1 MDVSVIIV
9 SYNVKYFL
17 EQCLYA
23 LQQSLVNIQGEVFV
37 VDNNSS
43 DNSIA
48 YLSAKFSNVHFIQN
62 KQNAGFGKACNQ
74 PLSVAKGKYIL
85 FLNPDT
91 IVAEDTIQNCIHF
104 FDEHTNAGAIGCKMI
119 DGSGH
124 FLPESKRSFPSVSA
138 SFYKLSGISSLFP
151 ASEKFN
157 QYALGYLDE
166 NKDHEV
172 DVLCGAF
179 MMVKKEVLDQT
190 GGFDEAFFMY
200 GEDIDLCYRIKQL
213 GYKIY
218 YTAST
223 TIVHFK
229 GESSKQNKAKHLNA
243 FYDAMRIFVNKH
255 YTTNYTGLLSFLLKT
270 AIVVRALVSALLLPY
285 YAVKK
290 SFTKKITSAL
300 LVNAQSVSQTR
311 IKEIQSHYADIKFL
325 SSQQLQ
331 SVQNAA
337 IIFCIDDLF
346 TYKQAIEQLQSS
358 QKNASCKW
366 HAVKSDSIVGSD
378 NKNDYGETLFLQNR

>member
-9 SYNVKYFL
+9 SYSVKYFL

-23 LQQSLVNIQGEVFV
+23 LHKSLANIQAEVFV

-48 YLSAKFSNVHFIQN
+48 YLSPKFSNVHFIQN
-62 KQNAGFGKACNQ
+62 KNNKGFGKACNQ
-74 PLSVAKGKYIL
+74 PLAVAKGKYIL

-91 IVAEDTIQNCIHF
+91 IVAEDTIQKCIQF
-104 FDEHTNAGAIGCKMI
+104 FDKHKDAGAIGCKMI
-119 DGSGH
+119 DGSGS

-151 ASEKFN
+151 SSKKFN

-166 NKDHEV
+166 NEDHEV

-179 MMVKKEVLDQT
+179 MMVKKEALEKT
-190 GGFDEAFFMY
+190 GGFDEDFFMY
-200 GEDIDLCYRIKQL
+200 GEDIDLCYRIKQH

-223 TIVHFK
+223 TIIHFK
-229 GESSKQNKAKHLNA
+229 GESSKQNKSKYLNA

-255 YTTNYTGLLSFLLKT
+255 YTNSYTGLFSFLLKM
-270 AIVVRALVSALLLPY
+270 AIAARAVVSALLLPY

-290 SFTKKITSAL
+290 SFTKKITTAL
-300 LVNAQSVSQTR
+300 LVNAQSLSQVR
-311 IKEIQSHYADIKFL
+311 MNEIQSLYSDIKML
-325 SSQQLQ
+325 PSQQLQ
-331 SVQNAA
+331 STSNAVVV
-337 IIFCIDDLF
+337 FCIDDML
-346 TYKQAIEQLQSS
+346 TYKQAIAALQSS
-358 QKNASCKW
+358 LKNTSCKW
-366 HAVKSDSIVGSD
+366 HAVQSDSIVGSD
-378 NKNDYGETLFLQNR
+378 NKNDYGETLFLPNR